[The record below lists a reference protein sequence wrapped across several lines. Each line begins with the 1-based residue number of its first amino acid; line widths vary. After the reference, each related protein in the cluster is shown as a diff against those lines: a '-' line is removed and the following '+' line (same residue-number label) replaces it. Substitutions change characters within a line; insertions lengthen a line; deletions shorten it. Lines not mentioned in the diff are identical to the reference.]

1 MTRPGDQDGLVR
13 CVVWRP
19 EGRQIPPDLVTAL
32 SRRGL
37 TMREV
42 GDRYRALGAWIAA
55 EAEAGDRGFGV
66 LILVEPESLCGVGGL
81 VRAGDRFLQRR
92 AVWVY
97 DAPEGESKF
106 RLRAVRSAEVEAW
119 VEREAGAT
127 VGEVREVEPTP
138 VVSARGWGPKLRLTG
153 EGDGVVQPAPAS
165 SDHSEDGE
173 APNDAGL
180 LSEEELEMLL
190 ADEPPQRPARG
201 SG

>member
-32 SRRGL
+32 TRRGL
-37 TMREV
+37 AMREV
-42 GDRYRALGAWIAA
+42 SDRYRALAAWIAA

-66 LILVEPESLCGVGGL
+66 LILVEPSGLEGVGGL
-81 VRAGDRFLQRR
+81 VRAGDRFLHRR

-97 DAPEGESKF
+97 DAPEGEAKF

-119 VEREAGAT
+119 LESEAG
-127 VGEVREVEPTP
+127 VREQAEPVP
-138 VVSARGWGPKLRLTG
+138 QRPQVWGPKLRLTG
-153 EGDGVVQPAPAS
+153 EGDGVVQPARAS
-165 SDHSEDGE
+165 SDHDEDGE
-173 APNDAGL
+173 GPNDEGV

-190 ADEPPQRPARG
+190 AEDPPQRPARG

>member
-19 EGRQIPPDLVTAL
+19 EGRQVPPDLVTAL

-37 TMREV
+37 AMREV
-42 GDRYRALGAWIAA
+42 DNRYRALASWIAA
-55 EAEAGDRGFGV
+55 EAEAGERGFGV
-66 LILVEPESLCGVGGL
+66 LILVEPEALQGVGGL
-81 VRAGDRFLQRR
+81 VRAGDRFLMRR

-97 DAPEGESKF
+97 DAPEGETKF
-106 RLRAVRSAEVEAW
+106 RLRAVRSVEVEAW
-119 VEREAGAT
+119 VEQEAGP
-127 VGEVREVEPTP
+127 VSEEVREATP
-138 VVSARGWGPKLRLTG
+138 VVPSPTWGPKLRLAG

-165 SDHSEDGE
+165 SDHSEDE
-173 APNDAGL
+173 DATNDAGV

-190 ADEPPQRPARG
+190 AEEPPQRPARG